1 MNCRSPMKSSNT
13 VRTRR
18 GDRMLTYLYVS
29 PPRLRCI
36 DDSTDGE
43 KRRRCG
49 LARQLVWIALAAAL
63 MLAACGGAAHA
74 QTMPLIPSIPSI
86 PATDAE
92 PGEMVLALR
101 VVIGLAVLSLAP
113 ALLMMLTSFTR
124 IIIVLGFLR
133 QALGVQQT
141 PPNMV
146 LVGLALFLTFFVMQ
160 PVWQAISEEAVAPYL
175 EGQLKYQEAIEQAS
189 VPLRS
194 FMLKQTRE
202 RDLALFTRMARL
214 SAPPSADQLPLY
226 VTMPAFIISELKSAF
241 QLAFVIYIPFLVID
255 LVVASSLMSMGMF
268 MLPPV
273 MISLPFKILLFVMI
287 DGWHLLVKSVVL
299 SFH

>member
-1 MNCRSPMKSSNT
+1 MLPVAVNGGRVRVQSPYS
-13 VRTRR
+13 
-18 GDRMLTYLYVS
+18 
-29 PPRLRCI
+29 C
-36 DDSTDGE
+36 
-43 KRRRCG
+43 
-49 LARQLVWIALAAAL
+49 ALAIAPWL
-63 MLAACGGAAHA
+63 VLAVLLAWGSPAYA
-74 QTMPLIPSIPSI
+74 QSGPLVPTI
-86 PATDAE
+86 PAGPAADAE
-92 PGEMVLALR
+92 PEELVLALR

-141 PPNMV
+141 PPNTV

-160 PVWQAISEEAVAPYL
+160 PVWQAISEQAVAPYL
-175 EGQLKYQEAIEQAS
+175 EGRLQYHEAIEQAQ
-189 VPLRS
+189 VPLRN
-194 FMLKQTRE
+194 FMLSQTRE

-214 SAPPSADQLPLY
+214 SAPSSADDLPFY
-226 VTMPAFIISELKSAF
+226 VIMPAFVISELKSAF
-241 QLAFVIYIPFLVID
+241 QLAFIIYIPFLVID